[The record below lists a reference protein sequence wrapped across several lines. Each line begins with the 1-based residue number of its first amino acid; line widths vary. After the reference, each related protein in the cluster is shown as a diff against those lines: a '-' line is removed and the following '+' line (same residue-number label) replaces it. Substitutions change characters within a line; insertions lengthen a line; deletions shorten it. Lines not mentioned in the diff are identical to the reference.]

1 MTPNTHHT
9 NPHNTTK
16 KRTQPPPHTTTKKR
30 TQPRHNNAIRPAK
43 HPKKKL
49 SSHPYHLF
57 IAHYDA
63 CDLTVEAS
71 STDRR
76 TENMTRP

>member
-1 MTPNTHHT
+1 MTPNTHPT